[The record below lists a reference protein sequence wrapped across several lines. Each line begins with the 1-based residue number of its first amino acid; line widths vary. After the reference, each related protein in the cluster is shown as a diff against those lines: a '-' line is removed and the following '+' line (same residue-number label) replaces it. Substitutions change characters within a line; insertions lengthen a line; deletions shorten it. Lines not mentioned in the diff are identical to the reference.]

1 MPIKGFI
8 HKVFFQSH
16 TSGTIIQTALC
27 YLEAIFT
34 KVPELVEKEK
44 VGEGI
49 QSEPALWGGRMLIF
63 YS

>member
-8 HKVFFQSH
+8 HKVF
-16 TSGTIIQTALC
+16 C

-44 VGEGI
+44 VGEGYAA
-49 QSEPALWGGRMLIF
+49 QTV
-63 YS
+63 